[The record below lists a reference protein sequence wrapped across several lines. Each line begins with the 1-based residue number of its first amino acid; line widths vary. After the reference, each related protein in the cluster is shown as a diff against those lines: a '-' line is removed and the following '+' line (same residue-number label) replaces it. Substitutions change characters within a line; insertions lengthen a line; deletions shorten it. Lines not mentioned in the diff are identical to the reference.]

1 MFTYSIMSEWLTH
14 LKNFYANRKK
24 INPAYSYKN
33 AMKDAV
39 SSYHK
44 KSSSKSSSK
53 SSHSKKRRHRKKTVR
68 KH

>member
-1 MFTYSIMSEWLTH
+1 MSSWLTH

-39 SSYHK
+39 PSYR
-44 KSSSKSSSK
+44 KSASTK
-53 SSHSKKRRHRKKTVR
+53 SSHSNKSHKKKRGRTLRR
-68 KH
+68 RR